1 MTSSNFWANS
11 IELITSGYVIMTT
24 SWLHTLLGIHKAKQ
38 RPKAFGKETHKKVCE
53 NKENDSPS
61 GIYRMK

>member
-1 MTSSNFWANS
+1 
-11 IELITSGYVIMTT
+11 MTT
-24 SWLHTLLGIHKAKQ
+24 SWLHSLLGIHKAKQ